1 MRKLKRGY
9 LILEP
14 SMLLPR
20 NVADEVRLQAA
31 EPYNAGKCATVVY
44 KDKDP
49 TSPWAEFFFTYKSMS
64 ISTVMT
70 I

>member
-1 MRKLKRGY
+1 
-9 LILEP
+9 
-14 SMLLPR
+14 MLLPR